1 MASHPVEA
9 AFPYM
14 VLEVVAVAV
23 AVAAVVGLV
32 VVDYPEGL
40 PNSLTHWVV

>member
-14 VLEVVAVAV
+14 VPEVVVAV

-32 VVDYPEGL
+32 AVDYPEGL

>member
-14 VLEVVAVAV
+14 VLGVVAVV
-23 AVAAVVGLV
+23 EAVVAGLGE
-32 VVDYPEGL
+32 VDYPGGL
-40 PNSLTHWVV
+40 PNSLTHRMQ

>member
-14 VLEVVAVAV
+14 VPEVVVVAV

-32 VVDYPEGL
+32 AVDYPEGL